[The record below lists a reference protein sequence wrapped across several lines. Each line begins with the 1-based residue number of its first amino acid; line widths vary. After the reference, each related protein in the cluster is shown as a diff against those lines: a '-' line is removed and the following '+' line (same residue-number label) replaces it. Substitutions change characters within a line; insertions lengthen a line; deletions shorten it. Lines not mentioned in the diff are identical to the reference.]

1 MELALPAYRQ
11 QMEAN
16 LKALL
21 GMQGLGAL
29 RVQWKTVFREEPEPA
44 QKKKETMV
52 ARLVEHAMNQSI
64 VTEQPATTVERR
76 NLKDTFN
83 PLVGDAIIHTTNK
96 TKAETRERALAKC
109 LDFIAQN
116 EITLFCVGKC
126 SGVKRERDA
135 MYTRWKDRYS
145 KHAGYTTMLLLYRDD
160 GSDALYHTQREDRAL
175 SLEKYLHRELGSGA
189 HREAMDT
196 RFSDAEGH
204 KSKSKEAR
212 FYVYLAV
219 GHAQPKVD
227 QACTLL
233 TL

>member
-29 RVQWKTVFREEPEPA
+29 RVQWKAVFREEPEPA

-52 ARLVEHAMNQSI
+52 QRLVEHAMSQCI
-64 VTEQPATTVERR
+64 ATEQPAPAKRR

-83 PLVGDAIIHTTNK
+83 PVLGNAIIHTTNK
-96 TKAETRERALAKC
+96 TKAETRERVLAKC
-109 LDFIAQN
+109 LDFIAWN

-126 SGVKRERDA
+126 SGVKSARDA

-160 GSDALYHTQREDRAL
+160 GSDALYHKQREDRAL
-175 SLEKYLHRELGSGA
+175 SLEKYLHNELGSGA
-189 HREAMDT
+189 YKEAMDT

-204 KSKSKEAR
+204 KSKSEEAR

-227 QACTLL
+227 QACALL
-233 TL
+233 AL